1 MAHTLQEL
9 AQTHYENF
17 PVGSFFIPRKYR
29 EPIHLIYAFARVAD
43 DIADEGAMS
52 TEERIGTLDEWG
64 EKLRQAVAGNSSDTK
79 CPSDKFF
86 IKLASAIKKHEL
98 PMQLFEDLLTA
109 FRKDASNPIYSTFDE
124 VLDYCRYSANP
135 IGRIMLKIFN
145 CSNEETERLSDD
157 ICTAL
162 QLTNFWQD
170 ISVDTR
176 KKRFYIAQ
184 DEFREFRFTKADL
197 QAGMHGERFAQLMK
211 HKVAGTKKLFESGKP
226 LIRRVNWMFRFEL
239 KLIWHG
245 GMRILEKIEEQN
257 YDTRFVR
264 PKLDRNDKFFI
275 AVRSVKDYRT
285 LPLSV
290 KLFSEH

>member
-1 MAHTLQEL
+1 MAYTLQEL

-17 PVGSFFIPRKYR
+17 PVGSFFIPRQYH
-29 EPIHLIYAFARVAD
+29 EPIHLIYAFARIAD

-52 TEERIGTLDEWG
+52 PKERIGTLNEWG
-64 EKLRQAVAGNSSDTK
+64 EKLRLAVAGNSSD
-79 CPSDKFF
+79 KFF
-86 IKLASAIKKHEL
+86 INLAGAVKKHEL

-109 FRKDASNPIYSTFDE
+109 FRKDASNSIYSTFDE

-135 IGRIMLKIFN
+135 IGRMMLKIFN

-176 KKRFYIAQ
+176 KNRFYIAQ
-184 DEFREFRFTKADL
+184 DEFHEFRFTMADL
-197 QAGMHGERFAQLMK
+197 QTGMHGERFAQLMK
-211 HKVAGTKKLFESGKP
+211 HKVAWTKKLFESGKP
-226 LIRRVNWMFRFEL
+226 LMRRVNWMYRFEL

-245 GMRILEKIEEQN
+245 GMRLLEKIEEQH
-257 YDTRFVR
+257 YDTRFLR
-264 PKLDRNDKFFI
+264 PILETKDKLLIVTR
-275 AVRSVKDYRT
+275 ALRS
-285 LPLSV
+285 
-290 KLFSEH
+290 